1 VWLSRLQLGG
11 KMAWVGRVTLMDE
24 AAGLARSADDAESSQ
39 EARSRCPPRTS
50 RVIRSDDGQ
59 SECGRMRCR
68 STAGGFGSMADC
80 IRPAMAALE
89 VEAAG
94 LKAED
99 ARAICS
105 MLLLESVRDRMAS
118 VRVVSGER
126 A

>member
-1 VWLSRLQLGG
+1 MHLWEMSVH
-11 KMAWVGRVTLMDE
+11 
-24 AAGLARSADDAESSQ
+24 AA
-39 EARSRCPPRTS
+39 T
-50 RVIRSDDGQ
+50 
-59 SECGRMRCR
+59 
-68 STAGGFGSMADC
+68 GGFGLLPGC
-80 IRPAMAALE
+80 TRPAMAALE
-89 VEAAG
+89 VEVAG